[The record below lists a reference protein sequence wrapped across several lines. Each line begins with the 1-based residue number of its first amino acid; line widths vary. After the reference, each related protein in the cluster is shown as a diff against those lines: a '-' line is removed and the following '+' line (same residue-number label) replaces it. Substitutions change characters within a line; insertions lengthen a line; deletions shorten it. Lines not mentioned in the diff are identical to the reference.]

1 MCRHVVAT
9 SRRFLSE
16 ALSLGRDLR
25 YPPLREVVKLTL
37 LAVVAIAALMLLVHA
52 MDLGFYRLLVKHSQ

>member
-1 MCRHVVAT
+1 M
-9 SRRFLSE
+9 
-16 ALSLGRDLR
+16 GRDLR